1 MEMDRCTREG
11 VWDRAAV
18 SRSRSTASGTDRLQR
33 ICRSPPRDESST
45 RGIGYE
51 EAQPAS
57 CAARSQRGETP
68 KNRKIVEGEND
79 LTRFKRAFLR
89 RRKATKLKWLPISQT
104 TAPGRA
110 GSVARYTNQGAIS
123 DRPTMAALKPS

>member
-18 SRSRSTASGTDRLQR
+18 SRSRSTASGTDRRQR

-57 CAARSQRGETP
+57 CAVRSQRGETP

-79 LTRFKRAFLR
+79 LTWFKHAFQHDAG
-89 RRKATKLKWLPISQT
+89 KATKLRWLPISQT

-110 GSVARYTNQGAIS
+110 GSAARYTNQGA
-123 DRPTMAALKPS
+123 DF

>member
-18 SRSRSTASGTDRLQR
+18 SRSRSTASGTDRWQG

-45 RGIGYE
+45 RGIGYQ

-68 KNRKIVEGEND
+68 KNRKIVESEND
-79 LTRFKRAFLR
+79 LTRFKHAFQHDAG
-89 RRKATKLKWLPISQT
+89 KATKFKQLAISRT
-104 TAPGRA
+104 TAAGRA
-110 GSVARYTNQGAIS
+110 GSAARC
-123 DRPTMAALKPS
+123 R